1 MVEIMCPE
9 QEKGGV
15 YSSLNLKR
23 GVVMEE
29 INRPGTPL
37 YNVKAYLPVSES
49 FGFTNFLRR
58 AACCTIIQ
66 ESVVNPWAWV
76 VESCVERAPPPAG
89 QAGSQPKSQP
99 STSRSRWP
107 WRRPCW
113 PVSGPARR

>member
-49 FGFTNFLRR
+49 FGFTNFLREN
-58 AACCTIIQ
+58 T
-66 ESVVNPWAWV
+66 S
-76 VESCVERAPPPAG
+76 G
-89 QAGSQPKSQP
+89 QAFPQMLFDHWDVMNGDPFGDAKTMEIV
-99 STSRSRWP
+99 TSIRKRKGLKEAIPPISDFEDRL
-107 WRRPCW
+107 
-113 PVSGPARR
+113 